1 MKNAAWHVCECAKS
15 DLESMMFTHSR
26 RDRKAFIFFSAVVI
40 FFEKCVAHLT
50 LFLSY
55 YCVPNKLIG
64 LDSSVVEYFWWYG
77 VCLVCRNVL
86 LKILNMDDV
95 GGRSVLY
102 DDIVRIRGFPDD
114 GLIDDKRRTKF
125 SSPKMLVIKIK
136 IQND

>member
-1 MKNAAWHVCECAKS
+1 M
-15 DLESMMFTHSR
+15 
-26 RDRKAFIFFSAVVI
+26 
-40 FFEKCVAHLT
+40 
-50 LFLSY
+50 

-86 LKILNMDDV
+86 LKILIMDDV

-125 SSPKMLVIKIK
+125 SSPKLLRVVIKI
-136 IQND
+136 